1 MSENG
6 SLGDTLTP
14 QQRRAIR
21 ALLTCKTLQD
31 TAKTTQVSE
40 RTLYRWLQDSDF
52 RTALFAAEGELI
64 DGVTRRLLR
73 LQDGAIDVLD
83 TLLIAESDS
92 VRLRAAQTIL
102 EHLLR
107 LRELRDIESRLAAL
121 EATFRT
127 RNQHETD

>member
-52 RTALFAAEGELI
+52 RAALFAAEGELI
-64 DGVTRRLLR
+64 DAAQRQLLA
-73 LQDGAIDVLD
+73 LQGKAVDVFEGLLSSD
-83 TLLIAESDS
+83 TPHG
-92 VRLRAAQTIL
+92 VRLRAAQAVLDT
-102 EHLLR
+102 LLK
-107 LRELRDIESRLAAL
+107 LRELRTVEDRLAAL
-121 EATFRT
+121 EAAL
-127 RNQHETD
+127 QQQQGQP